1 MNLQALLHTVVGQ
14 CGSDIHFKAGNP
26 PVIRYDGDLVRLD
39 YSPLSK
45 KDIDAVIHEIL
56 TEEEI
61 RIFED
66 RGEMDVSYAVSELS
80 RFRVNI
86 SREMGNIRLVFRLIP
101 FEIPSIKELKLPVV
115 LEDVCKKQRGLVLVT
130 GPTGSGKSTTLAAM
144 ITYINS
150 SFPRHIVTIE
160 DPVEFVHTDKI
171 GMITQRQL
179 GTDTNSFLEAMRAV
193 VRQDPDVIMLGEMR
207 DTETVFS
214 AMQAAET
221 GHLVLSTLHTP
232 DAVDTVNRITDFFPP
247 DQHQQVRNQFA
258 TCLRAVISQRLVPRK
273 SGIGRIAAVEILIGT
288 PLAKERIKM
297 QVDGSQIMSLI
308 EEGRD
313 TYGMQTF
320 DQHLYELWEAE
331 EVSEEIALQFASSPK
346 DLSLKLRGLI

>member
-39 YSPLSK
+39 YSPLSR
-45 KDIDAVIHEIL
+45 KDINSVVDEIL
-56 TEEEI
+56 TEEELK
-61 RIFED
+61 IFEE
-66 RGEMDVSYAVSELS
+66 RNELDVSYAVSELS

-101 FEIPSIKELKLPVV
+101 FEIPVIRELKLPPI
-115 LEDVCKKQRGLVLVT
+115 LEEICKTPRGLVIVT

-144 ITYINS
+144 LAFINQN
-150 SFPRHIVTIE
+150 FAKHIVTIE
-160 DPVEFVHTDKI
+160 DPIEFVHNDSL

-179 GTDTNSFLEAMRAV
+179 GTDTKSFGNAMRAV

-207 DTETVFS
+207 DNETVFS

-221 GHLVLSTLHTP
+221 GHLVISTLHTP

-247 DQHQQVRNQFA
+247 EQHQQVRNQFA
-258 TCLRAVISQRLVPRK
+258 TCLKAVVSQRLVPRK
-273 SGIGRIAAVEILIGT
+273 AGVGRIAAVEILIGT

-297 QVDGSQIMSLI
+297 QVDGSQIISLM
-308 EEGRD
+308 EEGRE

-320 DQHLYELWEAE
+320 DRHLYELWEGE
-331 EVSEEIALQFASSPK
+331 EISEEIALEYASSPK
-346 DLSLKLRGLI
+346 DLSLRIRGLI